1 MNQRKFLG
9 KYHIP
14 KHLLIHLSHISTDI
28 IIMFL
33 FSLLHIY
40 HQILVK
46 NSIQYFASNL
56 LQMLL
61 IFSNSLSLSIRKKI
75 SLLFFYPS
83 LTLIFLRYSLILGNV
98 YTNILIHLS
107 KYPIKNLQLFSILTN
122 FERTASST
130 LVS

>member
-107 KYPIKNLQLFSILTN
+107 KYPIKNLQFFLF
-122 FERTASST
+122 
-130 LVS
+130 

>member
-1 MNQRKFLG
+1 MKGSSWENITFQ
-9 KYHIP
+9 
-14 KHLLIHLSHISTDI
+14 SISWYIWATNISPDI